1 MAREEGSGTAE
12 TAAVPRIRSLTVGK
26 KAIFERT
33 LSELIC
39 VPSVETQPKKFVA
52 EFVDTDCANKPPL
65 IETETVSDIKLP
77 EELVE
82 KK

>member
-12 TAAVPRIRSLTVGK
+12 TVPVPRIRSLTVAK
-26 KAIFERT
+26 TEAET
-33 LSELIC
+33 LSELIG

-65 IETETVSDIKLP
+65 IETETVSDIKSPLVS
-77 EELVE
+77 VE

>member
-26 KAIFERT
+26 KALER